1 MSPQPSDSRGPKRA
15 TFGKKNFCKVIV
27 FTHQKDGTSWFF
39 GLTYFIG
46 KTVQVLVHCSTF
58 LCNMNDEI
66 LMMIYFDVLLH
77 ISGKGWL
84 LYVMKARQ
92 PNFLPV
98 VEVGY
103 IEALL
108 SALSSVSPWK
118 GDKHFTILSDWN
130 TEAKIEK

>member
-1 MSPQPSDSRGPKRA
+1 
-15 TFGKKNFCKVIV
+15 
-27 FTHQKDGTSWFF
+27 
-39 GLTYFIG
+39 
-46 KTVQVLVHCSTF
+46 
-58 LCNMNDEI
+58 MNDET

-84 LYVMKARQ
+84 VYMMKARQ
-92 PNFLPV
+92 PNFPPV

>member
-1 MSPQPSDSRGPKRA
+1 M
-15 TFGKKNFCKVIV
+15 FCY
-27 FTHQKDGTSWFF
+27 T
-39 GLTYFIG
+39 
-46 KTVQVLVHCSTF
+46 
-58 LCNMNDEI
+58 
-66 LMMIYFDVLLH
+66 
-77 ISGKGWL
+77 WL
-84 LYVMKARQ
+84 LNMMKARQ

>member
-1 MSPQPSDSRGPKRA
+1 
-15 TFGKKNFCKVIV
+15 
-27 FTHQKDGTSWFF
+27 
-39 GLTYFIG
+39 
-46 KTVQVLVHCSTF
+46 
-58 LCNMNDEI
+58 MNYET

-84 LYVMKARQ
+84 VSMMKARQ
-92 PNFLPV
+92 PNFPPV